1 MSMSVSLLGAIEAI
15 LWFTGALACIATLV
29 LVHRSRGRF
38 GSARI
43 ALCAA
48 LGVTA
53 IWLITGAVR
62 GAEAGAT
69 GAAEGLRNL
78 AWIFALFRLFAI
90 DGRLDSVRP
99 VRPLLA
105 ALAFVELLQ
114 SGSLIAL
121 NVSGS
126 ALVQDSVFRSLVS
139 LRLLVLVGG
148 LVLVH
153 NLYAGA
159 AQQARLAI
167 RWPALTATLLWGL
180 DLNHYAIAFLTGD
193 APQVISALRGI
204 SAAVAAGLLA
214 IGATAKSE
222 TLRFQPSRSVTFQS
236 ISLLL
241 IGGYLSLMVA
251 VSQWLS
257 FVGEGYGRLLQ
268 VAFVAAVGAAGTFVA
283 LSPRLRAWLRVTLVK
298 HLFRHRY
305 DYRAEWLRF
314 TSTIGHVGPESAPL
328 NERVIRAVSDITDSP
343 AGLLLV
349 PGDTGALHLAAQW
362 NWAEAEVPSTAMD
375 QIALQPFEREGFI
388 ADLDAERRGAGAGLL
403 LPEWLASDHRAW
415 ALVPLLHFGRLE
427 GIVVL
432 ARPAHVRS
440 LDWEDFDLLGVVGRQ
455 LASYLAEHAGQA
467 ALAEAARFDEFHR
480 RIAFV
485 MHDIKNLAS
494 QLGLLVRNAE
504 RHADNPEFR
513 ADMLLTLRNSTD
525 KLNGLVARLS
535 RYRPGSVEPTAPLA
549 AEEVARSV
557 VSQFQLH
564 HRLDLVEHGRC
575 EVLASAEKLEQVL
588 LHLVQNAL
596 DACPV
601 GTPVVVAVGSDDT
614 HGRIEVID
622 SGPGMSPSF
631 IRSRLFRPF
640 DSTKAGGFG
649 IGAYEAREL
658 VRTMGGALEVDS
670 KEGLGSRFTVLLP
683 LAQRTRE
690 AMVA

>member
-15 LWFTGALACIATLV
+15 FWFTGALACLV
-29 LVHRSRGRF
+29 TTGWMHRSRGRF
-38 GSARI
+38 GTAEAS
-43 ALCAA
+43 LCVA
-48 LGVTA
+48 LGLTA
-53 IWLITGAVR
+53 IWLLIGTVQ
-62 GAEAGAT
+62 GAESGAT

-78 AWIFALFRLFAI
+78 AWIFALYRLFAM
-90 DGRLDSVRP
+90 DGRLESVRP
-99 VRPLLA
+99 VRLLLLA
-105 ALAFVELLQ
+105 VAFVEVLQ
-114 SGSLIAL
+114 SGSSIAL
-121 NVSGS
+121 NLGGS
-126 ALVQDSVFRSLVS
+126 ALSQESVFRSLIS

-159 AQQARLAI
+159 AQQARQAI

-193 APQVISALRGI
+193 APQVISTLRGI

-214 IGATAKSE
+214 IGAAEKSE
-222 TLRFQPSRSVTFQS
+222 NLRFQPSRSVTFQS

-257 FVGEGYGRLLQ
+257 FAGEGYGRLLQ
-268 VAFVAAVGAAGTFVA
+268 IAFVSAVGIAGTFVA
-283 LSPRLRAWLRVTLVK
+283 LSPRLRGWLRVMLVK

-314 TSTIGHVGPESAPL
+314 TNTIGHAGPDSAPL
-328 NERVIRAVSDITDSP
+328 NERVIRALGDITDSP

-349 PGDTGALHLAAQW
+349 PGDTGAMQLAGRW
-362 NWAEAEVPSTAMD
+362 NWAEAEVPSTALD
-375 QIALQPFEREGFI
+375 QVALRPFERDGFI
-388 ADLDAERRGAGAGLL
+388 ADLDAERRGTGMGLI
-403 LPEWLASDHRAW
+403 LPEWLSSDHQAW
-415 ALVPLLHFGRLE
+415 ALVPLPHFGRLE

-440 LDWEDFDLLGVVGRQ
+440 LDWEDFDLLRVVGRQ

-494 QLGLLVRNAE
+494 QLGLLARNAE
-504 RHADNPEFR
+504 RHADNPAFR

-535 RYRPGSVEPTAPLA
+535 RYRPGSVEPTYPLDA
-549 AEEVARSV
+549 NAVARAI
-557 VSQFQLH
+557 VSQFQTRHPVNLI
-564 HRLDLVEHGRC
+564 EHC
-575 EVLASAEKLEQVL
+575 APEVFACAEKLEQVL

-596 DACPV
+596 DASPGGV
-601 GTPVVVAVGSDDT
+601 PVVVTLGADET
-614 HGRIEVID
+614 HGRLEVID
-622 SGPGMSPSF
+622 SGPGMSADF

-640 DSTKAGGFG
+640 DSTKSGGFG

-658 VRTMGGALEVDS
+658 VRMMGGTLEVDS
-670 KEGLGSRFTVLLP
+670 KEGLGTRFTVVLP
-683 LAQRTRE
+683 LAQAAPR

>member
-15 LWFTGALACIATLV
+15 FWFTGALACLV
-29 LVHRSRGRF
+29 TTGWMHRSRGRF
-38 GSARI
+38 GTAEAS
-43 ALCAA
+43 LCVA
-48 LGVTA
+48 LGLTA
-53 IWLITGAVR
+53 IWLLIGAAQGVQS
-62 GAEAGAT
+62 GAT

-78 AWIFALFRLFAI
+78 AWIFALYRLFAM
-90 DGRLDSVRP
+90 DGRLESVRP
-99 VRPLLA
+99 VRPLLLA
-105 ALAFVELLQ
+105 VAFVEMLQ
-114 SGSLIAL
+114 SGSSIAL
-121 NVSGS
+121 NLGSS
-126 ALVQDSVFRSLVS
+126 ALSQESVFRSLVS

-167 RWPALTATLLWGL
+167 RWPALTVTLLWGL

-193 APQVISALRGI
+193 APQVISALRGLA
-204 SAAVAAGLLA
+204 AAVAAGLLA
-214 IGATAKSE
+214 IGAAEKSE
-222 TLRFQPSRSVTFQS
+222 NLRFQPSRSVTFQS

-251 VSQWLS
+251 VSQWLTIA
-257 FVGEGYGRLLQ
+257 GEGYGRLLQ
-268 VAFVAAVGAAGTFVA
+268 IAFVSAVGIAGTFVA
-283 LSPRLRAWLRVTLVK
+283 LSPRLRGWLRVTLVK

-314 TSTIGHVGPESAPL
+314 TNTIGHAGPHSAPL
-328 NERVIRAVSDITDSP
+328 NERVIRALGDITDSP

-349 PGDTGALHLAAQW
+349 PGDTGAMQLAARW
-362 NWAEAEVPSTAMD
+362 SWPEDEVPSTALD
-375 QIALQPFEREGFI
+375 QIAQRPFERDGFI
-388 ADLDAERRGAGAGLL
+388 ADLDAERRGTGMGLI
-403 LPEWLASDHRAW
+403 LPEWLLSDRRAW

-440 LDWEDFDLLGVVGRQ
+440 LDWEDFDLLRVVGRQ

-494 QLGLLVRNAE
+494 QLGLLARNAE
-504 RHADNPEFR
+504 RHADNPAFR

-535 RYRPGSVEPTAPLA
+535 RYRPGSAEPTYPLDVNA
-549 AEEVARSV
+549 VARAI
-557 VSQFQLH
+557 VSQFQMRHPVNLI
-564 HRLDLVEHGRC
+564 EHC
-575 EVLASAEKLEQVL
+575 SPEVLASAEKLEQVL
-588 LHLVQNAL
+588 LHLMQNAL
-596 DACPV
+596 DASPGGV
-601 GTPVVVAVGSDDT
+601 PVVVTVGSDET
-614 HGRIEVID
+614 HGRLEVID
-622 SGPGMSPSF
+622 SGPGMSADF

-640 DSTKAGGFG
+640 DSTKSGGFG

-658 VRTMGGALEVDS
+658 VRMMGGTLEVDS
-670 KEGLGSRFTVLLP
+670 KEGLGTRFKVVLP
-683 LAQRTRE
+683 LAQAAPRS
-690 AMVA
+690 MVA